1 MFLLFWNFFLQL
13 FLLLLLYMLL
23 FISFLFNYSVWEFLF
38 EDTAYV
44 WLKLKIHFETCK
56 PFCELQISSDQA
68 QMHNHLQYAFLPYA
82 YIKTDTYRNWA
93 CNALNSWMS
102 NNVRTLSEIDVWK
115 KSWLNMCKSKSE
127 DKKQSIKKNN
137 TKNDYV
143 AWMLYCFTLRKLF
156 TYANHTS
163 NFLKIKSFPDPAT

>member
-1 MFLLFWNFFLQL
+1 MKLFVLQL

-23 FISFLFNYSVWEFLF
+23 LISFLFNYSVWEFLF

-56 PFCELQISSDQA
+56 PFCELQISSDPA
-68 QMHNHLQYAFLPYA
+68 QVHNHLQYAFLLYA

-102 NNVRTLSEIDVWK
+102 NNVRTSSEIDVWK
-115 KSWLNMCKSKSE
+115 KSWLNMCKLKSE
-127 DKKQSIKKNN
+127 DKKQWKKKKKHQKWLCGMNVISF
-137 TKNDYV
+137 Y
-143 AWMLYCFTLRKLF
+143 
-156 TYANHTS
+156 
-163 NFLKIKSFPDPAT
+163 LKKIIYICKPYF